1 MWSSTPEPNYWHLI
15 FLWIWSMSVVF
26 SLEEWLCTT
35 EGRGSSLSVQ
45 FIKVSLLYKTVPVS
59 YVITELCPLLLR
71 WAWTFGNSS
80 GSTWTDKETHW
91 FFSVQRPSLSR
102 AAKELT
108 RFQSEWNI
116 SLLHPVFTIS
126 TKEWGIGSGF
136 YSIRCHCKRR
146 VGLTVVKS
154 NSRFQWHFQGK
165 HQADTVNPN
174 TAGGAHTS
182 CRWESNSWWVP
193 GACQETAHRLLSA
206 FPCLIAT
213 IQPDSLRLW
222 RRVMR
227 NVDAHGRRSRVLIFS
242 GVSARGPHGLWVRE
256 HTALFTKVA
265 PETPLH
271 HLACAPCAS
280 L

>member
-1 MWSSTPEPNYWHLI
+1 MLSAPQVSLDVWK
-15 FLWIWSMSVVF
+15 FLWRHLNRQGNALVF
-26 SLEEWLCTT
+26 LLCRDHHSA
-35 EGRGSSLSVQ
+35 EQRKSSQ
-45 FIKVSLLYKTVPVS
+45 
-59 YVITELCPLLLR
+59 
-71 WAWTFGNSS
+71 NSS
-80 GSTWTDKETHW
+80 RSGT
-91 FFSVQRPSLSR
+91 FPCCAQFS
-102 AAKELT
+102 
-108 RFQSEWNI
+108 QSIQKTE
-116 SLLHPVFTIS
+116 
-126 TKEWGIGSGF
+126 EWGIGSGF
-136 YSIRCHCKRR
+136 YSICCHCKRR

-165 HQADTVNPN
+165 HEADSVDPN

-193 GACQETAHRLLSA
+193 GACQETAHRLPSA

-213 IQPDSLRLW
+213 IQPDSLRLL

-227 NVDAHGRRSRVLIFS
+227 NVDAHGRRSWVLIFS

-256 HTALFTKVA
+256 HAALFTEVA